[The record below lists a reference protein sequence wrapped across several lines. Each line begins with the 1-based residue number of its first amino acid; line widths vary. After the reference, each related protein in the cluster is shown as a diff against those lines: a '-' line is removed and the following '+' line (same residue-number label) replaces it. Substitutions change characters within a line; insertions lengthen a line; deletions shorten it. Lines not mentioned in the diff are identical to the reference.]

1 MEKMMRDSSVKVG
14 GSVKGVIN
22 TGDNS
27 FINNSQLKDEDLTD
41 ILADILSQ
49 LAQRYPNASEI
60 EKQTVF
66 QMEFRQKIQ
75 GNPTLKQRFLTAIK
89 AGGFE
94 LTKVITNNPF
104 VSVPLETV
112 KGWIEAKSS

>member
-1 MEKMMRDSSVKVG
+1 MRDSSVKVG

-27 FINNSQLKDEDLTD
+27 FINNSYDSSKDEDLTE
-41 ILADILSQ
+41 ILADMLSQ

-60 EKQTVF
+60 HKQTVF
-66 QMEFRQKIQ
+66 QMEFQQKIQ
-75 GNPTLKQRFLTAIK
+75 ENPTLKQRFLSAIK

-104 VSVPLETV
+104 VSVPMETV
-112 KGWIEAKSS
+112 KGWIEAEPS